1 MTGLFLCAYA
11 LLPASAV
18 SQSDVTL
25 RIQDEPGSLEETI
38 SHPECASLRYR
49 TDGSA
54 LALLRSPDASLGDA
68 FLAALRMSSARQNT
82 TDVVAI
88 EALVML
94 AADAKPR
101 WIETRPVEPECR
113 FHVANIAICDGAL
126 KAAVSAVGVHA
137 AHGSAVLPPVIARG
151 LPCRACAGDVGI
163 AALEYYAP
171 DLCLRAADLDSLH
184 TSHGRYTRG

>member
-1 MTGLFLCAYA
+1 MCICAFA
-11 LLPASAV
+11 RVRRVPKRR
-18 SQSDVTL
+18 DP
-25 RIQDEPGSLEETI
+25 QDPGRARVLEETI

-82 TDVVAI
+82 TDVAI